1 METLYDVLGVSRDAT
16 PDRIRAAWRE
26 TADDIEP
33 GEGSA
38 QRFRRVNEAAEVL
51 LDPERRTAYD
61 ATLEDQPA
69 AGDEPEAAAD
79 EETTPVEDDG
89 PAGVVP
95 GPPMPGAS
103 SAAAPVGTAD
113 AAAHAAPG
121 PPPAT
126 SPASAVPAAATTRES
141 ISGRTVALLAVLGVL
156 ALIAVLLG
164 AWFGTQGWQ
173 AHQQNQRAERYQEAL
188 GRAPAA
194 AENAAAAV
202 LSYDH
207 RSLDA
212 DRDAAAQFLTDGY
225 REDYVDTFDKLVVE
239 SATETKATVE
249 AEVLASAPMNSS
261 TDRPDR
267 MPVLVFVNQTTTSS
281 ASTEPRVALNRVQLD
296 MVEVDGTWLVDGITS
311 Y

>member
-1 METLYDVLGVSRDAT
+1 M
-16 PDRIRAAWRE
+16 
-26 TADDIEP
+26 
-33 GEGSA
+33 
-38 QRFRRVNEAAEVL
+38 
-51 LDPERRTAYD
+51 
-61 ATLEDQPA
+61 
-69 AGDEPEAAAD
+69 
-79 EETTPVEDDG
+79 
-89 PAGVVP
+89 
-95 GPPMPGAS
+95 
-103 SAAAPVGTAD
+103 
-113 AAAHAAPG
+113 
-121 PPPAT
+121 
-126 SPASAVPAAATTRES
+126 
-141 ISGRTVALLAVLGVL
+141 LAVI
-156 ALIAVLLG
+156 ALLLG

-173 AHQQNQRAERYQEAL
+173 AYQQDQRAERYQEAL
-188 GRAPAA
+188 DTAPAA

-225 REDYVDTFDKLVVE
+225 REDYVDTFDKLVAE

-249 AEVLASAPMNSS
+249 AQVLASAPMNSA

-267 MPVLVFVNQTTTSS
+267 VPVLVFVNQTTTSS